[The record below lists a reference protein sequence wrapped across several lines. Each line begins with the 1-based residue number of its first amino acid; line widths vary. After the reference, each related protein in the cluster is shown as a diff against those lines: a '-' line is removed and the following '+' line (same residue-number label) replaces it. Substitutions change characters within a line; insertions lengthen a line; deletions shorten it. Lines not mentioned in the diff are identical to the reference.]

1 MKIRLI
7 SLLLIFSACFSSAF
21 ADIVVGRVVDA
32 QTKAPLPDAQIE
44 VQQHFMGAL
53 ISSSYTTDSLGV
65 FELQAF
71 SRQCVLS
78 VEYLG
83 YYRVR
88 RNFLASEGEDTIRL
102 GDIALK
108 PSDAYLKMAT
118 VTGKMRRFV
127 VHGDTVLFNPRA
139 FKLDEGARLEELL
152 KQLPK
157 MVNFI
162 G

>member
-1 MKIRLI
+1 MKIRLT

-44 VQQHFMGAL
+44 VQQYFMGAL

-83 YYRVR
+83 YYRLK
-88 RNFLASEGEDTIRL
+88 RNFLASEGYHTLGRHSLEAVGCIFED
-102 GDIALK
+102 GDRNRKNAPLCR
-108 PSDAYLKMAT
+108 A
-118 VTGKMRRFV
+118 RRYR
-127 VHGDTVLFNPRA
+127 TL
-139 FKLDEGARLEELL
+139 
-152 KQLPK
+152 
-157 MVNFI
+157 
-162 G
+162 

>member
-7 SLLLIFSACFSSAF
+7 SLLLIFSACFSNAF

-102 GDIALK
+102 GKCAALLCTEIPYSLTRALLSWTK
-108 PSDAYLKMAT
+108 A
-118 VTGKMRRFV
+118 
-127 VHGDTVLFNPRA
+127 HGLRNC
-139 FKLDEGARLEELL
+139 LN
-152 KQLPK
+152 
-157 MVNFI
+157 NFQV
-162 G
+162 

>member
-1 MKIRLI
+1 MASKALNIRKKKYRLRFFFAKYTVVESKLLYLRIVNPNMKTVKPMKIRLI

-44 VQQHFMGAL
+44 VQQYFMGAL

-108 PSDAYLKMAT
+108 PSDAYLKMA
-118 VTGKMRRFV
+118 
-127 VHGDTVLFNPRA
+127 L
-139 FKLDEGARLEELL
+139 
-152 KQLPK
+152 
-157 MVNFI
+157 
-162 G
+162 